1 MSSNQK
7 KPRIC
12 IALPGINYYKST
24 AYVLNTEPLLTYLEK
39 DFEVTVVFRK
49 TVEKPVLGY
58 RFLTI
63 LDVNK
68 ITEKEKQQTDA
79 NFSATGLFG
88 ALKYM
93 NILNKF
99 VHKNRK
105 QFDLVIEKQWSLVGC
120 LSTAFQRYNV
130 PGIFIVEAE
139 FYTTGKAKFDWKKNP
154 VKQASTMI
162 FKQLLPHLRE
172 KWIQKS
178 NGIIVETEQMKSFL
192 IENSLANSSKKI
204 YPIPNGINPE
214 IFFPRDRQSCREK
227 LGISQEDL
235 ILTYVGS
242 LNRFIQE
249 PGPIIEALGNVKPPN
264 VFMHIIGDG
273 KKQKELEKLAEK
285 YGAAVKF
292 HGRLSQQEASLYMG
306 SANICVAPYNR
317 SLFPGGNFTSA
328 SLKVC
333 EYLACGRL
341 VISIPCERMEH
352 LLDGGGYGFLVENN
366 RESYQEFFQKLPDI
380 REILEKENN
389 LIRDLNNS
397 TLKNKE
403 IVMTWKDIAEMY
415 KIVIEENLSLMDNG

>member
-1 MSSNQK
+1 MKSNHQ

-49 TVEKPVLGY
+49 TVEEPALGY
-58 RFLTI
+58 KFLTI
-63 LDVNK
+63 LDVSK
-68 ITEKEKQQTDA
+68 ISEKEKQQTNA

-88 ALKYM
+88 ALKYT
-93 NILNKF
+93 NVLDKF

-105 QFDLVIEKQWSLVGC
+105 EFDLVIEKQWSLVGY
-120 LSTAFQRYNV
+120 LSTGFQRYNV
-130 PGIFIVEAE
+130 PGIFILEAE
-139 FYTTGKAKFDWKKNP
+139 FYTTKQAKFDWKKNP
-154 VKQASTMI
+154 IKQASTII
-162 FKQLLPHLRE
+162 FKQLLPQLRR
-172 KWIQKS
+172 KWIRQA
-178 NGIIVETEQMKSFL
+178 NGIIVETKEMKDFL
-192 IENSLANSSKKI
+192 IDNDYANSNTKI

-249 PGPIIEALGNVKPPN
+249 PEPIIEALGNVKPPN
-264 VFMHIIGDG
+264 IVMHIIGDG
-273 KKQKELEKLAEK
+273 MKQKELEKLAEK

-292 HGRLSQQEASLYMG
+292 HGRLSQQEAALYMG
-306 SANICVAPYNR
+306 AANICAAPYNR
-317 SLFPGGNFTSA
+317 SLFSGGKFTSA

-352 LLDGGGYGFLVENN
+352 LLDGGKYGFLVENN
-366 RESYQEFFQKLPDI
+366 VESYQAFFQKLPDI

-389 LIRDLNNS
+389 LICDLNNS

-415 KIVIEENLSLMDNG
+415 KMVIQETLAKVD